1 MKQRTPFPWGR
12 PFMGHPALAIVAGSL
27 AFAGSLPATEILEN
41 GSFENNNGFDGINS
55 GFSWT
60 SPNFPN
66 EVFDV
71 YNYTTQIWF
80 TGPAPMGGGRL
91 VLPHRRPRKHSGW
104 CDRGTDAGPH
114 FRRHRTDFPK
124 HRRRVVRNSPSAPRS
139 PDTYHKQIP
148 ASSNWNSSMA
158 PISPSE
164 CPPPWM
170 EAPEATTA

>member
-1 MKQRTPFPWGR
+1 
-12 PFMGHPALAIVAGSL
+12 MGHTTLAIVAGSL

-80 TGPAPMGGGRL
+80 TGPAPMGGGDWYFHTVGLGSIPGNAQNL
-91 VLPHRRPRKHSGW
+91 VKVFSHGEL
-104 CDRGTDAGPH
+104 
-114 FRRHRTDFPK
+114 
-124 HRRRVVRNSPSAPRS
+124 
-139 PDTYHKQIP
+139 
-148 ASSNWNSSMA
+148 
-158 PISPSE
+158 
-164 CPPPWM
+164 
-170 EAPEATTA
+170 TT